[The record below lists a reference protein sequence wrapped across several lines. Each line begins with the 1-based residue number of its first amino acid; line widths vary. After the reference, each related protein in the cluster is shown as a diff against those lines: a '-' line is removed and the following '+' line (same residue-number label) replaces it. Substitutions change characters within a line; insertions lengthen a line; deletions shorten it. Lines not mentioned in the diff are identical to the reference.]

1 MRHHMTLHTFP
12 SGPNPVNPPSSE
24 TLSNNA
30 DFAKIR
36 IIDQV
41 QKQAM
46 NLARLTTARSFIRLH
61 KP

>member
-1 MRHHMTLHTFP
+1 MRHHMTSHTFP
-12 SGPNPVNPPSSE
+12 NGSNPVNPPNPE

-30 DFAKIR
+30 DFRKIR

-46 NLARLTTARSFIRLH
+46 NLARLTVARSSIRLH